1 LLLLLWCGLASVSI
15 FKHILII
22 FIFILA
28 SVGFMSGMVQP
39 EKKMIAVYPVFLFFL
54 VLSWFV
60 LDL

>member
-1 LLLLLWCGLASVSI
+1 M
-15 FKHILII
+15 II
-22 FIFILA
+22 A

-39 EKKMIAVYPVFLFFL
+39 EKKMVAVYPVFLFFL